1 MSARTQVTL
10 DPETQRRA
18 QAKAAEQKISFAEYV
33 RRLVV
38 EDLGEGE
45 RKLDI
50 STVFDLVEDG
60 PETDIA
66 GHKDEM
72 IAEAILNVHSSR
84 RGRKTTKL
92 KLKSRKR

>member
-1 MSARTQVTL
+1 MGARTQVTL

-38 EDLGEGE
+38 EDLGEPK

-50 STVFDLVEDG
+50 STVFDLADDG
-60 PETDIA
+60 PETDVA
-66 GHKDEM
+66 QRKDEM
-72 IAEAILNVHSSR
+72 LAEAILDVHSAKLGGKKARPAPKTR
-84 RGRKTTKL
+84 RR
-92 KLKSRKR
+92 

>member
-10 DPETQRRA
+10 DPETRRRA
-18 QAKAAEQKISFAEYV
+18 QAKAAEQNLSFAEYV

-38 EDLGEGE
+38 IDLGEVE

-50 STVFDLVEDG
+50 STVFDLVDDG
-60 PETDIA
+60 EETDVA
-66 GHKDEM
+66 SRKDEM
-72 IAEAILNVHSSR
+72 IAEAILDVHSSK

-92 KLKSRKR
+92 KLKSRRR

>member
-10 DPETQRRA
+10 DPETRRRA
-18 QAKAAEQKISFAEYV
+18 QAKAAEQKLSFAEYL

-38 EDLGEGE
+38 TDLGEVE

-50 STVFDLVEDG
+50 STVFDLVDDG
-60 PETDIA
+60 EETDVA
-66 GHKDEM
+66 SRKDEM
-72 IAEAILNVHSSR
+72 IAEAISDVHSPK

-92 KLKSRKR
+92 KLKSRRR

>member
-10 DPETQRRA
+10 DPETRRRA
-18 QAKAAEQKISFAEYV
+18 QAKAAEQKLSFAEYL

-38 EDLGEGE
+38 TDLGEVE

-50 STVFDLVEDG
+50 STVFDLVDDG
-60 PETDIA
+60 EETDVA
-66 GHKDEM
+66 SHKDEM
-72 IAEAILNVHSSR
+72 IAEAILDVHSSK

-92 KLKSRKR
+92 KLKSRRR

>member
-10 DPETQRRA
+10 DPETRRRA

-33 RRLVV
+33 RRLVIN
-38 EDLGEGE
+38 DLGEAE

-50 STVFDLVEDG
+50 STVFDLADDG
-60 PETDIA
+60 EETDIA
-66 GHKDEM
+66 SRKDEM
-72 IAEAILNVHSSR
+72 IAEAILDTHSSG

-92 KLKSRKR
+92 KLKSRRR

>member
-10 DPETQRRA
+10 DPETRRRA
-18 QAKAAEQKISFAEYV
+18 QAKAAEQKVSFAEYV

-38 EDLGEGE
+38 NDLGEAE

-50 STVFDLVEDG
+50 STVFDLVDDG
-60 PETDIA
+60 EETDVA
-66 GHKDEM
+66 SRKDEM
-72 IAEAILNVHSSR
+72 IAEAILDVHSSK

-92 KLKSRKR
+92 KLKSRRR

>member
-18 QAKAAEQKISFAEYV
+18 QAKAAEQKMSFAEYV

-38 EDLGEGE
+38 TDLGESE
-45 RKLDI
+45 RGLDI
-50 STVFDLVEDG
+50 STVFDLAEDG
-60 PETDIA
+60 PETDVA

-72 IAEAILNVHSSR
+72 IAEAILDVHSSR
-84 RGRKTTKL
+84 GGRKKTKL
-92 KLKSRKR
+92 KLKSRRP

>member
-10 DPETQRRA
+10 DPETRRRA
-18 QAKAAEQKISFAEYV
+18 QAKAAEQKLSFAEYV

-38 EDLGEGE
+38 TDLGEME

-50 STVFDLVEDG
+50 STVFDLVDDG
-60 PETDIA
+60 EETDVA
-66 GHKDEM
+66 SRKDEM
-72 IAEAILNVHSSR
+72 IAEAMLDVHSSK

-92 KLKSRKR
+92 KLKSRRR